1 MSAPESPPQRRKI
14 PRNVWALSGTSFF
27 NDISSEMILNLLPL
41 FLANVLGAGT
51 AVIGLIEGVAESTA
65 SLLKVYFGG
74 LSDRMGARKPLAVGG
89 YLLSTVV
96 KPVFLLA
103 GSWGVVAGARWA
115 DRVGKGVRTA
125 PRDALVADSVS
136 SADRGLAFGLHRAA
150 DTGGA
155 VLGLLVAVAVVA
167 HLQGDASE
175 LSRETFQTLVLVSLI
190 PALLAVLTVAVG
202 VKESRRKTEADAP
215 RIGFRGLG
223 RRFAV
228 FLAIVGLFDLGNFSD
243 AFLVLRAQERGL
255 GVADVLWTLV
265 GFNLVYAVVSTPAG
279 ALSDRIGRRRVII
292 AGWIAYAGIYLGFA
306 LAGSGTQ
313 IVALYLCYGAYYG
326 LTMGTA
332 KAMVADLVPARLR
345 GTAYGSYN
353 ALLGVIDLP
362 ASLIAGLLW
371 QGVGSWQGFGPAAPF
386 YFGAATALA
395 AALLLLAFLRDAE

>member
-1 MSAPESPPQRRKI
+1 MTAPESERRKI
-14 PRNVWALSGTSFF
+14 PRNIWALSGTSLF

-41 FLANVLGAGT
+41 FLANVLGART

-65 SLLKVYFGG
+65 SLLQVFFGG
-74 LSDRMGARKPLAVGG
+74 LSDRIGARKPLTVAG
-89 YLLSTVV
+89 YLVSTLA
-96 KPVFLLA
+96 KPFFLLA

-125 PRDALVADSVS
+125 PRDALVADSIPS
-136 SADRGLAFGLHRAA
+136 SGRGLAFGLQRAA

-155 VLGLLVAVAVVA
+155 VLGLLVAIAVVA
-167 HLQGDASE
+167 HVQGNASE
-175 LSRETFQTLVLVSLI
+175 LRRETFRTLVLVSLV
-190 PALLAVLTVAVG
+190 PAFLAVLTVALG
-202 VKESRRKTEADAP
+202 VKESRKGAAADAP

-255 GVADVLWTLV
+255 GVDSLLWTLV
-265 GFNLVYAVVSTPAG
+265 GFNLVYALVATPAG
-279 ALSDRIGRRRVII
+279 ALSDRIGRRRII
-292 AGWIAYAGIYLGFA
+292 TAGWIAYAGIYLGFA
-306 LAGSGTQ
+306 RAGSGTE

-332 KAMVADLVPARLR
+332 KAMVADLVPAPLR
-345 GTAYGSYN
+345 GTAYGSYH
-353 ALLGVIDLP
+353 ALLGVINLP

-371 QGVGSWQGFGPAAPF
+371 QGFGPWPGFGPAAPF
-386 YFGAATALA
+386 YFGAATALG
-395 AALLLLAFLRDAE
+395 AALLLATFLRDAE